1 MSSSELQTYLTS
13 IGRLPVLCKEA
24 QLRHCQ
30 RIHAWVNW
38 PGGRHAAPER
48 VRRSGQ
54 RSMDVMITTNARLV
68 VSIAKRYQGRGMEL
82 LDLIQEGSL
91 GLVRGLELFDPTR
104 GYAVS
109 TYCYWWI
116 RQAVTR
122 AINTYARPI
131 RLPISTYE
139 ALHRAR
145 RFASEYQAQHGR
157 TPSLEEVAA
166 HCDATPE
173 RMLALFDQH
182 ETTVCRSL
190 DALCTEDGNPLIDMI
205 GHDPTDTTH
214 VQIQLADDT
223 AALRAA
229 FAELPLSE
237 AKVLTAVF
245 FEEQPL
251 SAVAPKLGV
260 TRSRAGQIQRAG
272 LQRLR
277 GALEPRTKP
286 RRAT

>member
-24 QLRHCQ
+24 QLRHCR
-30 RIHAWVNW
+30 RIHAWVHW

-54 RSMDVMITTNARLV
+54 RSMDVMLQTNLRLV

-91 GLVRGLELFDPTR
+91 GLVRGLELFDPAR

-145 RFASEYQAQHGR
+145 RYVSEYQAEHGHAP
-157 TPSLEEVAA
+157 TLEAVAA

-173 RMLALFDQH
+173 RMLAMFDQH
-182 ETTVCRSL
+182 DNTVCRSL

-205 GHDPTDTTH
+205 GHDPTDSTH
-214 VQIQLADDT
+214 AQIQLADDT
-223 AALRAA
+223 EALHAA

-237 AKVLTAVF
+237 AKVLNAVF
-245 FEEQPL
+245 FEELPL
-251 SAVAPKLGV
+251 SAVAPELGV

-277 GALEPRTKP
+277 AALAGPSAPGAT
-286 RRAT
+286 